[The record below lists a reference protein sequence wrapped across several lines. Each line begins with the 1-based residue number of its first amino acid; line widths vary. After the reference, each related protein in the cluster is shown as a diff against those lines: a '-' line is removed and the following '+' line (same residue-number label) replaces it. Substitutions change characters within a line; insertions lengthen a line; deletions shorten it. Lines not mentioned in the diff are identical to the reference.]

1 MVLSMPNTSLEGV
14 INIINEQ
21 SSLVKEM
28 QDKAAVTASFSD
40 DTAEG
45 SNTNTRKVL
54 ADTELFSIDPAAFDS
69 VEATCK
75 YQIYLQK
82 QLDEMERYV
91 KLESNVYVVRHS
103 LTMIISQDSFEWR
116 DENACGY

>member
-1 MVLSMPNTSLEGV
+1 MVLSMPNTTLEGV
-14 INIINEQ
+14 TNIINEQ

-28 QDKAAVTASFSD
+28 QVKAAVTASFSD
-40 DTAEG
+40 DAAEG
-45 SNTNTRKVL
+45 SNTNTRKAL
-54 ADTELFSIDPAAFDS
+54 ADTDLFSIDPAAFDS

-91 KLESNVYVVRHS
+91 KLESNAYIWSVIV
-103 LTMIISQDSFEWR
+103 
-116 DENACGY
+116 